1 MAFTYVL
8 DTDVGKVRL
17 LITDT
22 DEDNPIFQDYE
33 IDVFLSMTSN
43 EDGNDI
49 RLASA
54 LALETIARSEVLVQ
68 KRITLLD
75 IQTDGPSVAKELR
88 ESAKLLREES
98 ESEGDIDWIE
108 MGLTNAN
115 RFEIIFKDALRNE

>member
-1 MAFTYVL
+1 MAFIYDL
-8 DTDVGKVRL
+8 NTDVGKVRL

-33 IDVFLSMTSN
+33 IDVFLSMTATS
-43 EDGNDI
+43 DGNDL

-75 IQTDGPSVAKELR
+75 LQTDGPSVAKELR
-88 ESAKLLREES
+88 ESAKLLREEA
-98 ESEGDIDWIE
+98 ESEGDVDWIE

-115 RFEIIFKDALRNE
+115 RYEIIFKDALRNE